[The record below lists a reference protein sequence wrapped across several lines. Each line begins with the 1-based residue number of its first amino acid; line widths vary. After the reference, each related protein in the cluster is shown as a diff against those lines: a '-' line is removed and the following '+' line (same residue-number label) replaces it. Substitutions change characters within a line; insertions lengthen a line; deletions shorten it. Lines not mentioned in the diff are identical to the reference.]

1 VRSFAPI
8 LCCLSLCA
16 CVTSHPD
23 HFYILNVQPPG
34 ESPPRT
40 TPATPAVLKVT
51 VPSWLDRPEMVINS
65 SADAV
70 VVLEHERWAAPLA
83 DLALQALARDL
94 ERRHTDVVIADP
106 RLDAAGQA
114 AVKIAVDLVQ
124 MTVGRGSR
132 ATLEAHWRIIDRRSG
147 KEEIGTAVLSAP
159 VAGEDYA
166 AVAQAWS
173 ACLGLLADRVADQLP

>member
-1 VRSFAPI
+1 MRPCAPI

-16 CVTSHPD
+16 CVTSQPD

-34 ESPPRT
+34 TSPPRT
-40 TPATPAVLKVT
+40 PPAALAVLKVT
-51 VPSWLDRPEMVINS
+51 VPSWVDRPEMVLNS
-65 SADAV
+65 ATDAV

-94 ERRHTDVVIADP
+94 ERRHTDLVIADP
-106 RLDAAGQA
+106 RLDATGRA

-124 MTVGRGSR
+124 MTVRRGSQ
-132 ATLEAHWRIIDRRSG
+132 ATLEASWRIIDMRSG
-147 KEEIGTAVLSAP
+147 RDEVGSAVLSAP

-166 AVAQAWS
+166 AVARAWS
-173 ACLGLLADRVADQLP
+173 ACLGLLADRLAAQLQ